1 MISIMPGVESAA
13 SALHAEKIRME
24 VIAQNIAN
32 ANVTKTA
39 DGKPYERQVVRFDAI
54 LSEKLGVDSEAVP
67 QFVKAA
73 SIVGDGRPPKLMFQ
87 PGHPDANESGMVAYP
102 NVDVHIEMADM
113 IASSRTYEANLA
125 VIKNARSMA
134 LQTLSIG
141 HR

>member
-1 MISIMPGVESAA
+1 MINLMPGVESAA

-32 ANVTKTA
+32 ANVTKMA
-39 DGKPYERQVVRFDAI
+39 DGKPYERQVVRFDSI
-54 LSEKLGVDSEAVP
+54 LSEKLGADSQAVP

-73 SIVGDGRPPKLMFQ
+73 SIVGDGRPPKIMFQ